1 MKLIGI
7 TGGIAT
13 GKSTVSRILQEHYD
27 VPVIYVDR
35 LSRTVVEPGTP
46 ALDKLV
52 EEFGVE
58 ILLPT
63 GYLNR
68 PALRKITIHD
78 GSKMDIVTGIVWP
91 EIAKQIQRMMTNFES
106 IGVRAVCIENAI
118 MIETGNYD
126 LYDEIV
132 VVTCDSDIQMKR
144 VMSRDNQS
152 EEDAQA
158 MINRQMPLEDK
169 AKFATFLITNNGE
182 LPELRAQVDAL
193 YEEKIK

>member
-13 GKSTVSRILQEHYD
+13 GKSTVSRILQEKYD

-35 LSRTVVEPGTP
+35 LSRVVVEPGMP
-46 ALDKLV
+46 ALDSLV
-52 EEFGVE
+52 AEFGPE

-68 PALRKITIHD
+68 PALRKITIH
-78 GSKMDIVTGIVWP
+78 SKEKMDIVTGIVWP
-91 EIAKQIQRMMTNFES
+91 EIAKQIQRMMSNFES
-106 IGVRAVCIENAI
+106 IGVKAVCIENAI
-118 MIETGNYD
+118 MIETGNHE
-126 LYDEIV
+126 LYDELI
-132 VVTCDSDIQMKR
+132 VVTCDADVQLKR
-144 VMSRDNQS
+144 VINRDNQS

-158 MINRQMPLEDK
+158 MIDRQMPLEEK
-169 AKFATFLITNNGE
+169 AKYATYLITNNE
-182 LPELRAQVDAL
+182 DLPELRAQVDAL